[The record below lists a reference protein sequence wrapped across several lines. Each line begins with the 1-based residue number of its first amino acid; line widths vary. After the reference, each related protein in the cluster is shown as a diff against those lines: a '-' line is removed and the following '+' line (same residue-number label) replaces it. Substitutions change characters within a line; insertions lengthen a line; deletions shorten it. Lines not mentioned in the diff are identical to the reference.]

1 MNFYNLLRRMLVEL
15 TVENFAVVERLR
27 LRLHPGFNALTGE
40 TGSGK
45 SLVVDALSLLF
56 GGRASAEMIR
66 TGAPRAFVAGLFALP
81 SDPRL
86 QTLLA
91 TAGLEPEDGE
101 LLIERELLPGG
112 KSRAFAASRPVTVAL
127 LRDIAPFL
135 GDIHGQHDQQ
145 KLFSPDAQRELL
157 DEAWNSAPALA
168 NTAAAHARWHEALR
182 DLAALHRAEQ
192 EQLRL
197 ADLWRLQCAEIEPL
211 ELQPGEDTELENQRR
226 VLKNVTKLAENVTA
240 AYNSLSEDQHSAA
253 AQLSVALRRLEEI
266 ASIDDQLGVLV
277 ESLKPARIA
286 VQDAAHE
293 LRHYLGALE
302 ADPARLEEVES
313 RLARLE
319 KLKRKYGNSI
329 PEILAFAAEARARLD
344 AVSSAGERRAALE
357 RQAAEFE
364 AGFLNEA
371 QNVTSMREKAAKTLH
386 KQLENELAALAMK
399 GARFRVLREPA
410 PPSPH
415 GVDSITFLLSAN
427 SGEEPKPLDKIASG
441 GELSRIAL
449 GLKTCLQQDTV
460 TSAGRTL
467 VFDEVDAGVGGA
479 AGEAVGRRLQ
489 ALAAAGN
496 QVLCVTHLAQIAG
509 LADHHYSVSKR
520 DNRGRTTVEVDEL
533 APAARVGEIARMLS
547 GEQISV
553 EARKHAEKIL
563 KEAKKC

>member
-1 MNFYNLLRRMLVEL
+1 MLVEL

-66 TGAPRAFVAGLFALP
+66 TGAPRAFVSGLFALP

-86 QTLLA
+86 QALLTA
-91 TAGLEPEDGE
+91 AGLEPEDGE

-127 LRDIAPFL
+127 LREIAPFL

-145 KLFSPDAQRELL
+145 KLFSSDAQRELL
-157 DEAWNSAPALA
+157 DEAWRSAPALER
-168 NTAAAHARWHEALR
+168 TAQAHAHWHEALR
-182 DLAALHRAEQ
+182 ALADLQRAEQ

-197 ADLWRLQCAEIEPL
+197 ADLWRLQCSEIEPL

-226 VLKNVTKLAENVTA
+226 VLKNVTRLAENVTA

-266 ASIDDQLGVLV
+266 APIDDQLGVLV
-277 ESLKPARIA
+277 DSLTPARIA

-302 ADPARLEEVES
+302 ADPARLEEVEA
-313 RLARLE
+313 RLARIE

-329 PEILAFAAEARARLD
+329 PDILAFAAEARARLD

-364 AGFLNEA
+364 SAFLQEA
-371 QNVTSMREKAAKTLH
+371 KNVTMMREKAAKTLH
-386 KQLENELAALAMK
+386 RQLENELSALAMK

-410 PPSPH
+410 PPAPH

-460 TSAGRTL
+460 SSAGRTL

-509 LADHHYSVSKR
+509 LADHHFSVSKR
-520 DNRGRTTVEVDEL
+520 DTRGRTTVEVDEL
-533 APAARVGEIARMLS
+533 AADARVSEIARMLS

>member
-1 MNFYNLLRRMLVEL
+1 MLVEL

-66 TGAPRAFVAGLFALP
+66 TGAPRAFVSGLFALP

-86 QTLLA
+86 QALLTA
-91 TAGLEPEDGE
+91 AGLEPEDGE

-127 LRDIAPFL
+127 LREIAPFL

-145 KLFSPDAQRELL
+145 KLFSSDAQRELL
-157 DEAWNSAPALA
+157 DEAWRSAPALER
-168 NTAAAHARWHEALR
+168 TAQAHAHWHEALR
-182 DLAALHRAEQ
+182 ALADLQRAEQ

-197 ADLWRLQCAEIEPL
+197 ADLWRLQCSEIEPL

-226 VLKNVTKLAENVTA
+226 VLKNVTRLAENVTA

-266 ASIDDQLGVLV
+266 APIDDQLGVLV
-277 ESLKPARIA
+277 DSLTPARIA

-302 ADPARLEEVES
+302 ADPARLEEVEA
-313 RLARLE
+313 RLARIE

-329 PEILAFAAEARARLD
+329 PDILAFAAEARARLD

-364 AGFLNEA
+364 SAFLQEA
-371 QNVTSMREKAAKTLH
+371 KNVTMMREKAAKTLQ
-386 KQLENELAALAMK
+386 KQLESELSALAMK

-410 PPSPH
+410 PPAPH

-460 TSAGRTL
+460 SSAGRTL

-509 LADHHYSVSKR
+509 LADHHFSVSKR
-520 DNRGRTTVEVDEL
+520 DTRGRTTVEVDEL
-533 APAARVGEIARMLS
+533 AADARVSEIARMLS

>member
-1 MNFYNLLRRMLVEL
+1 MNFYNLLRCMLVEL

-81 SDPRL
+81 PDPRL
-86 QTLLA
+86 RSLLA

-157 DEAWNSAPALA
+157 DEAWNSGPALA
-168 NTAAAHARWHEALR
+168 NTAAAHARWHAALR
-182 DLAALHRAEQ
+182 ELADLHRAEQ

-197 ADLWRLQCAEIEPL
+197 ADLWRLQCSEIEPL
-211 ELQPGEDTELENQRR
+211 NLQPGEDAELENQRR

-277 ESLKPARIA
+277 DSLKPARIA

-329 PEILAFAAEARARLD
+329 PEILAFAAEARANLD
-344 AVSSAGERRAALE
+344 AVSSAGERRAVLE

-364 AGFLNEA
+364 AGFLSEA
-371 QNVTSMREKAAKTLH
+371 QNVTLMREKAAKTLN

-415 GVDSITFLLSAN
+415 GVDSIAFLLSAN

-449 GLKTCLQQDTV
+449 GLKTCLQQDT
-460 TSAGRTL
+460 SNAAGRTL

-520 DNRGRTTVEVDEL
+520 DTRGRTTVEVDEL
-533 APAARVGEIARMLS
+533 APGARVGEIARMLS

>member
-81 SDPRL
+81 PDPRL
-86 QTLLA
+86 QSLLA

-157 DEAWNSAPALA
+157 DEAWPSAPALER
-168 NTAAAHARWHEALR
+168 TAKAHARWQSALR
-182 DLAALHRAEQ
+182 ELAGLHRAEQ

-197 ADLWRLQCAEIEPL
+197 ADLWRLQCSEIEPL
-211 ELQPGEDTELENQRR
+211 NLQPGEDAELENQRR

-357 RQAAEFE
+357 REAAENE
-364 AGFLNEA
+364 AEFVHEA
-371 QNVTSMREKAAKTLH
+371 QNVTLMREKAAKTLH

-449 GLKTCLQQDTV
+449 GLKTCLQQDTI

-520 DNRGRTTVEVDEL
+520 DTRGRTTVEVDEL

>member
-1 MNFYNLLRRMLVEL
+1 MLVEL

-66 TGAPRAFVAGLFALP
+66 TGAPRAFVSGLFALP

-86 QTLLA
+86 QALLTA
-91 TAGLEPEDGE
+91 AGLEPEDGE

-127 LRDIAPFL
+127 LREIAPFL

-145 KLFSPDAQRELL
+145 KLFSSDAQRELL
-157 DEAWNSAPALA
+157 DEAWRSAPALER
-168 NTAAAHARWHEALR
+168 TAQAHAHWHEALR
-182 DLAALHRAEQ
+182 ALADLQRAEQ

-197 ADLWRLQCAEIEPL
+197 ADLWRLQCSEIEPL

-226 VLKNVTKLAENVTA
+226 VLKNVTRLAENVTA

-266 ASIDDQLGVLV
+266 APIDDQLGVLV
-277 ESLKPARIA
+277 DSLTPARIA

-302 ADPARLEEVES
+302 ADPARLEEVEA
-313 RLARLE
+313 RLARIE

-329 PEILAFAAEARARLD
+329 PDILAFAAEARARLD

-364 AGFLNEA
+364 SAFLQEA
-371 QNVTSMREKAAKTLH
+371 KNVTMMREKAAKTLQ
-386 KQLENELAALAMK
+386 KQLESELSALAMK
-399 GARFRVLREPA
+399 GARFRVLREPS

-460 TSAGRTL
+460 SSAGRTL

-509 LADHHYSVSKR
+509 LADHHFSVSKR
-520 DNRGRTTVEVDEL
+520 DTRGRTTVEVDEL
-533 APAARVGEIARMLS
+533 AADARVSEIARMLS